1 MEHLVSDIKNIKN
14 SLQRMGKY
22 IRGKSINNDPNNI
35 KDLKGVGKV
44 VWEFLSSIYDL
55 HWDGLYIDN
64 TNTIFKNKVSS
75 KFTSQVSKNLNINNK
90 EKEMVKPTFISPI
103 SPPIPAK
110 TQKEVNKL
118 LKYFKKNT
126 NSQ

>member
-1 MEHLVSDIKNIKN
+1 M
-14 SLQRMGKY
+14 RKY

-64 TNTIFKNKVSS
+64 TNTTFKNKVSS